1 MIPKLDLTKIK
12 PEYMFDEVVE
22 EQPPMINNW
31 NQPQPNL
38 LNNSSLIVKDD
49 SNLLDDNGM
58 DLNDLLNNNPALMMS
73 TNRIQNQQRS
83 TKKEDPSNTQAL
95 RDELAELDYGDDGIE
110 DQLVDEGG
118 HFIYG
123 TSGAMFSD
131 ADIFESKHHTQDE
144 EFKEQ
149 YNNR

>member
-31 NQPQPNL
+31 NPPQPNL

-73 TNRIQNQQRS
+73 TNRIQN
-83 TKKEDPSNTQAL
+83 
-95 RDELAELDYGDDGIE
+95 
-110 DQLVDEGG
+110 
-118 HFIYG
+118 
-123 TSGAMFSD
+123 
-131 ADIFESKHHTQDE
+131 
-144 EFKEQ
+144 
-149 YNNR
+149 

>member
-31 NQPQPNL
+31 NPPQPNL